1 MIAERFATRTQAEW
15 AEVFEGTDACVAAII
30 PISEA
35 KDHPHL
41 KAREV
46 YVERDGLLQPAP
58 APRFSRTRAQP
69 DLAAVGAGGRR
80 HPRGADG
87 LGDPGRRRPDRQR
100 RRRTGLK
107 A

>member
-1 MIAERFATRTQAEW
+1 M
-15 AEVFEGTDACVAAII
+15 FEGTDACVARDL

-58 APRFSRTRAQP
+58 APRFSRTGATLTIAA
-69 DLAAVGAGGRR
+69 LAAGRRR
-80 HPRGADG
+80 HPRGAHR
-87 LGDPGRRRPDRQR
+87 LGRSPTSTP
-100 RRRTGLK
+100 
-107 A
+107 